1 MKKVLVI
8 LLLFLI
14 PLNVFCKEDTFD
26 TAKSSIVMDL
36 DSGRVLYENN
46 ADEERLIASI
56 TKIMTCIIAIE
67 QGDLDSDVEAGEE
80 ILKMYGTSIYLELN
94 EKMKLID
101 LLYGLM
107 LRSGNDAS
115 VVIAKEVAG
124 TEEKF
129 VEMMNEKAKE
139 IGMTNTTFSNPHG
152 LDEETKNY
160 STARDMAKL
169 SRYAY
174 KNKTYRKII
183 GTEEYRVKTD
193 NKSYLWYNRMKLL
206 GDYKYCTGGKN
217 GYTPSAGK
225 TLVTTHKKGNLKIT
239 VVTLYDNDEY
249 NNHERLAEYA
259 FDNYSNYDIVDKN
272 DFDLVIDDNKYYVNK
287 SFSYPLTEEE
297 KNNVKVLA
305 SIDDSIKSGKVG
317 KVGNI
322 NISLNN
328 KTLKKIP
335 LYIKEEKKKENFF
348 TKLFS

>member
-124 TEEKF
+124 SVDEF
-129 VEMMNEKAKE
+129 VKMMNEKAKE

-183 GTEEYRVKTD
+183 GTEEYLVKTD

-287 SFSYPLTEEE
+287 SFSYPLTESE
-297 KNNVKVLA
+297 KDNVKVLA
-305 SIDDSIKSGKVG
+305 SIDDSLNNG

>member
-1 MKKVLVI
+1 MKKILVLI
-8 LLLFLI
+8 ILFLI
-14 PLNVFCKEDTFD
+14 PISVSAED

-36 DSGRVLYENN
+36 DSGRVLYESN

-67 QGDLDSDVEAGEE
+67 EGNLNKEVEASDE
-80 ILKMYGTSIYLELN
+80 ILKMYGTSIYLEVG

-115 VVIAKEVAG
+115 VVIAKEIAG
-124 TEEKF
+124 SEEKF
-129 VEMMNEKAKE
+129 VELMNKKAQE

-169 SRYAY
+169 STYAY
-174 KNKTYRKII
+174 NNKTYRKII

-206 GDYKYCTGGKN
+206 GDYKNCTGGKN

-225 TLVTTHKKGNLKIT
+225 TLVTTHEKGNLKIT
-239 VVTLYDNDEY
+239 VVSLYDNDEY
-249 NNHERLAEYA
+249 NNHENLAEYA
-259 FDNYSNYDIVDKN
+259 FTNYYNYNILDKN
-272 DFDLVIDDNKYYVNK
+272 DFDLIIDDNKYYIKN
-287 SFSYPLTEEE
+287 SFSYPLTDKE
-297 KNNVKVLA
+297 KDNIKVLA
-305 SIDDSIKSGKVG
+305 SIDDSLTKG

-322 NISLNN
+322 KISLNN
-328 KTLKKIP
+328 KVLKKIP
-335 LYIKEEKKKENFF
+335 VYLKEEKKKENFF

>member
-1 MKKVLVI
+1 MKKVFI
-8 LLLFLI
+8 FLLLFLI
-14 PLNVFCKEDTFD
+14 PLNVFGKEDTFD

-67 QGDLDSDVEAGEE
+67 KGDLDSEVEAGEE

-152 LDEETKNY
+152 LDEKTKNY
-160 STARDMAKL
+160 STARDMAIL

-272 DFDLVIDDNKYYVNK
+272 DFDLVIDNNKYYVNE
-287 SFSYPLTEEE
+287 SFSYPLTESE
-297 KNNVKVLA
+297 KDNVKVLA
-305 SIDDSIKSGKVG
+305 SIDDSLNNG

>member
-14 PLNVFCKEDTFD
+14 PLNVVCKEDTFD

-56 TKIMTCIIAIE
+56 TKIMTCIITIE

-129 VEMMNEKAKE
+129 VEMMNKKAKE
-139 IGMTNTTFSNPHG
+139 IGMTNTSFSNPHG

-160 STARDMAKL
+160 STARDMAIL

-287 SFSYPLTEEE
+287 SFSYPLTDSE
-297 KNNVKVLA
+297 KDNVKVLA
-305 SIDDSIKSGKVG
+305 SIDDSINSG

>member
-67 QGDLDSDVEAGEE
+67 QGDLDSDVEAGDE

-124 TEEKF
+124 SVDEF
-129 VEMMNEKAKE
+129 VKMMNEKAKE

-272 DFDLVIDDNKYYVNK
+272 DFNLVIDDNKYYVNK
-287 SFSYPLTEEE
+287 SFSYPLTESE
-297 KNNVKVLA
+297 KDNVKVLA
-305 SIDDSIKSGKVG
+305 SIDDSINSG

-328 KTLKKIP
+328 KTIKKIP
-335 LYIKEEKKKENFF
+335 LYINVEKKKENFF

>member
-1 MKKVLVI
+1 MKKILVVLV
-8 LLLFLI
+8 LFLI
-14 PLNVFCKEDTFD
+14 PLNVFSKEDTFD
-26 TAKSSIVMDL
+26 TARSSIVMDL

-67 QGDLDSDVEAGEE
+67 EGDLDKEIEAGEE

-115 VVIAKEVAG
+115 VVIVKAVAG
-124 TEEKF
+124 SEDEF
-129 VEMMNEKAKE
+129 VKLMNKKAKE
-139 IGMTNTTFSNPHG
+139 LGMTNTTFSNPHG

-169 SRYAY
+169 TSYAY
-174 KNKTYRKII
+174 KNKTYRKIT
-183 GTEEYRVKTD
+183 GTEEYRVKTL
-193 NKSYLWYNRMKLL
+193 NKSYLWHNRMKLL

-225 TLVTTHKKGNLKIT
+225 TLVTTHKKGDLKIT
-239 VVTLYDNDEY
+239 VVTLDDNDEY
-249 NNHERLAEYA
+249 NNHERLAEYI
-259 FDNYSNYDIVDKN
+259 FDNYSNYNIVDKN
-272 DFDLVIDDNKYYVNK
+272 DFDLVLDNNKYYVKK
-287 SFSYPLTEEE
+287 SFTYPLTESELD
-297 KNNVKVLA
+297 NVKVLA
-305 SIDDSIKSGKVG
+305 SIDDSINNG

-322 NISLNN
+322 KISLNN

-335 LYIKEEKKKENFF
+335 IYIEEEKKKENFF

>member
-1 MKKVLVI
+1 MKKVLVV
-8 LLLFLI
+8 LLLFLL
-14 PLNVFCKEDTFD
+14 PLNVFSKEDTFD
-26 TAKSSIVMDL
+26 TARSSIVMDL
-36 DSGRVLYENN
+36 DSGRVLYQNN

-67 QGDLDSDVEAGEE
+67 EGDLNSEVEAGEE

-115 VVIAKEVAG
+115 VVIAKAVAG
-124 TEEKF
+124 SEDEF
-129 VEMMNEKAKE
+129 VKLMNKKAKE
-139 IGMTNTTFSNPHG
+139 LGMTNTTFSNPHG

-169 SRYAY
+169 TSYAY
-174 KNKTYRKII
+174 KNKTYRKIT

-225 TLVTTHKKGNLKIT
+225 TLVTTHKKGDLKIT
-239 VVTLYDNDEY
+239 VVTLDDNDEY

-259 FDNYSNYDIVDKN
+259 FDNYSNYAIVDKN

-287 SFSYPLTEEE
+287 SFSYPLTDSE
-297 KNNVKVLA
+297 KDNVKVLA
-305 SIDDSIKSGKVG
+305 SIDDSINSG

>member
-1 MKKVLVI
+1 MKKVLVM
-8 LLLFLI
+8 LFLFLI
-14 PLNVFCKEDTFD
+14 PLNTIAEDTFD
-26 TAKSSIVMDL
+26 TAKSSIIMDL

-67 QGDLDSDVEAGEE
+67 EGDLDREVEAGDE

-115 VVIAKEVAG
+115 VVIAKAVAG

-160 STARDMAKL
+160 STARDMAIL

-225 TLVTTHKKGNLKIT
+225 TLVTTHKKGDLKIT

-287 SFSYPLTEEE
+287 SFSYPLTESE
-297 KNNVKVLA
+297 KDNVKVLA
-305 SIDDSIKSGKVG
+305 SIDDSINSG

>member
-115 VVIAKEVAG
+115 VVIAKAVAG
-124 TEEKF
+124 SEEEF
-129 VEMMNEKAKE
+129 VKMMNEKAKE

-160 STARDMAKL
+160 STARDMAIL

-287 SFSYPLTEEE
+287 SFSYPLTDSE
-297 KNNVKVLA
+297 KDNVNVLA
-305 SIDDSIKSGKVG
+305 SIDDSINSG

>member
-115 VVIAKEVAG
+115 VVIAKAVAG
-124 TEEKF
+124 SEEEF
-129 VEMMNEKAKE
+129 VKMMNEKAKE

-160 STARDMAKL
+160 STARDMAIL

-287 SFSYPLTEEE
+287 SFSYPLTDSE
-297 KNNVKVLA
+297 KDNVKVLA
-305 SIDDSIKSGKVG
+305 SIDDSINSG

>member
-1 MKKVLVI
+1 MKKGLVM

-14 PLNVFCKEDTFD
+14 PLNILGKENVFD
-26 TAKSSIVMDL
+26 TARSSIVMDL

-46 ADEERLIASI
+46 ADEKRLIASI

-67 QGDLDSDVEAGEE
+67 EGDLDKNVEAGEE

-115 VVIAKEVAG
+115 VVIAREIAG
-124 TEEKF
+124 SEENF
-129 VEMMNEKAKE
+129 VEMMNKKAKE

-169 SRYAY
+169 SMYAY

-206 GDYKYCTGGKN
+206 GSYKYCTGGKN

-225 TLVTTHKKGNLKIT
+225 TLVTTNRKRNLKLTI
-239 VVTLYDNDEY
+239 VTLDDNDEY
-249 NNHERLAEYA
+249 NNHERLAEYI
-259 FDNYSNYDIVDKN
+259 FNNYNNYNIVDKK
-272 DFDLVIDDNKYYVNK
+272 DFDLVINNNKYYIK
-287 SFSYPLTEEE
+287 SSFSYPLTDKE
-297 KNNVKVLA
+297 KDNVKVLA
-305 SIDDSIKSGKVG
+305 NIDDSLSTG

-322 NISLNN
+322 NITLNN

-335 LYIKEEKKKENFF
+335 LYIEEKKKKENFF

>member
-14 PLNVFCKEDTFD
+14 PLNVLGEEDTFD
-26 TAKSSIVMDL
+26 TSKSSIIMDL
-36 DSGRVLYENN
+36 DSGRILYENN

-67 QGDLDSDVEAGEE
+67 EGNLNKEVKAGEE

-115 VVIAKEVAG
+115 VVIAKAVAG
-124 TEEKF
+124 SEEEF
-129 VEMMNEKAKE
+129 VKMMNEKAKE

-174 KNKTYRKII
+174 KNEIYRKII
-183 GTEEYRVKTD
+183 GTEEYRVQTD
-193 NKSYLWYNRMKLL
+193 SKSYLWYNRMKLL

-225 TLVTTHKKGNLKIT
+225 TLVTTHKKNNLNIT
-239 VVTLYDNDEY
+239 IVTLDDNDEY

-259 FDNYSNYDIVDKN
+259 FDNYSNYEILDKN
-272 DFDLVIDDNKYYVNK
+272 DFDLIIDDNKYYIKK
-287 SFSYPLTEEE
+287 SFTYPLTENE
-297 KNNVKVLA
+297 KDNVSVLA
-305 SIDDSIKSGKVG
+305 SIDDNINTG
-317 KVGNI
+317 KVGNVKI
-322 NISLNN
+322 NLKN
-328 KTLKKIP
+328 KVIKKVPI
-335 LYIKEEKKKENFF
+335 YKKAEKKKENFF

>member
-124 TEEKF
+124 TEEEF
-129 VEMMNEKAKE
+129 VKMMNEKAKE

-193 NKSYLWYNRMKLL
+193 NKSYLWYNRIKLL

-287 SFSYPLTEEE
+287 SFSYPLTESE
-297 KNNVKVLA
+297 KDNVKVLA
-305 SIDDSIKSGKVG
+305 SIDDSINSG

>member
-1 MKKVLVI
+1 MKKVLVM
-8 LLLFLI
+8 LFLFLV
-14 PLNVFCKEDTFD
+14 PLNVFGKEDTFD

-217 GYTPSAGK
+217 GYTPSASK

-249 NNHERLAEYA
+249 NNHERLAEYV

-272 DFDLVIDDNKYYVNK
+272 DFNLVIDDNKYYVNK
-287 SFSYPLTEEE
+287 SFSYPLTDSE
-297 KNNVKVLA
+297 KDNVKVLA
-305 SIDDSIKSGKVG
+305 SIDDSINSG

-335 LYIKEEKKKENFF
+335 LYIKEERKKENFF

>member
-1 MKKVLVI
+1 MKKVLVM
-8 LLLFLI
+8 LFLFLI
-14 PLNVFCKEDTFD
+14 PLNAIAEEDTFD

-124 TEEKF
+124 SEEKF

-249 NNHERLAEYA
+249 NNHERLVEYA

-272 DFDLVIDDNKYYVNK
+272 DFNLVIDDNKYYVNK
-287 SFSYPLTEEE
+287 SFSYPLTDSE
-297 KNNVKVLA
+297 KDNVKVLA
-305 SIDDSIKSGKVG
+305 SIDDSINSG

-322 NISLNN
+322 NISINN

>member
-46 ADEERLIASI
+46 ANEERLIASI

-67 QGDLDSDVEAGEE
+67 QGDLDSDVEAGDE

-225 TLVTTHKKGNLKIT
+225 TLVTTHKKDNLKIT

-272 DFDLVIDDNKYYVNK
+272 DFNLVIDDNNYYVNK
-287 SFSYPLTEEE
+287 SFSYPLTESE
-297 KNNVKVLA
+297 KDNVKVLA
-305 SIDDSIKSGKVG
+305 SIDDSINSG

>member
-1 MKKVLVI
+1 MKKVLVM
-8 LLLFLI
+8 LFLFLI
-14 PLNVFCKEDTFD
+14 PLNTIAEEDTFD

-67 QGDLDSDVEAGEE
+67 QGDLDSDVEAGDE

-115 VVIAKEVAG
+115 VVIAKEVASS
-124 TEEKF
+124 EEKF

-183 GTEEYRVKTD
+183 GTEKYRVKTD

-249 NNHERLAEYA
+249 NNHERLAEYV

-272 DFDLVIDDNKYYVNK
+272 DFNLVIDDNKYYVNK
-287 SFSYPLTEEE
+287 SFSYPLTDSE
-297 KNNVKVLA
+297 KDNVKVLA
-305 SIDDSIKSGKVG
+305 SIDDSINSG

>member
-1 MKKVLVI
+1 MKKVLVM
-8 LLLFLI
+8 LFLFLV
-14 PLNVFCKEDTFD
+14 PLNVFGKEDTFD

-124 TEEKF
+124 KEEKF

-160 STARDMAKL
+160 STARDMAIL

-272 DFDLVIDDNKYYVNK
+272 DFDFVIDDNKYYVNK
-287 SFSYPLTEEE
+287 SFSYPLTDSE
-297 KNNVKVLA
+297 KDNVKVLA
-305 SIDDSIKSGKVG
+305 SIDDSINSG

>member
-1 MKKVLVI
+1 MKKILVI

-14 PLNVFCKEDTFD
+14 PLNVVSLEDTS
-26 TAKSSIVMDL
+26 KSSIVMDL

-67 QGDLDSDVEAGEE
+67 EGNLDKEVKAKEE

-107 LRSGNDAS
+107 LRSGNDAA

-124 TEEKF
+124 SEDKF

-139 IGMTNTTFSNPHG
+139 IGMNNTTFSNSHG

-225 TLVTTHKKGNLKIT
+225 TLVTTHKKGDLKIT
-239 VVTLYDNDEY
+239 IVSLYDNDEY
-249 NNHERLAEYA
+249 NNHKNIANYT
-259 FDNYSNYDIVDKN
+259 FDNYSNYNIVDKN
-272 DFDLVIDDNKYYVNK
+272 DFDLIIDDNKYYVNQ
-287 SFSYPLTEEE
+287 SFTYPLTEKE
-297 KNNVKVLA
+297 KDKVKVLA
-305 SIDDSIKSGKVG
+305 NIDETIKSGKVG
-317 KVGNI
+317 NI
-322 NISLNN
+322 KISLNN
-328 KTLKKIP
+328 KILKKIP
-335 LYIKEEKKKENFF
+335 LYIKEVKKKENFF